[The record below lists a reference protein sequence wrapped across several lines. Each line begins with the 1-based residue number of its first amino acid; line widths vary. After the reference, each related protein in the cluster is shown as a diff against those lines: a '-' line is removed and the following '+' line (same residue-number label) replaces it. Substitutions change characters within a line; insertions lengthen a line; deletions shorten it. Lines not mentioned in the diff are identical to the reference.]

1 LLLRIQH
8 IFDEDNLYDN
18 NIVFKYFDYC
28 EKNNI
33 SFNLIK
39 SLSECGYTEK
49 HMDFL
54 KNNDGYKYLSANP
67 NIFEYDYKRMRETRQ
82 SLLWYNDIKK

>member
-1 LLLRIQH
+1 
-8 IFDEDNLYDN
+8 
-18 NIVFKYFDYC
+18 V

-33 SFNLIK
+33 PFNLIRQ
-39 SLSECGYTEK
+39 LSEHGYTEN

-54 KNNDGYKYLSANP
+54 KHTNDYENLSANP